1 MTEHRLEPS
10 VGMRLE
16 VYQALMLCGGATES
30 CFPEVEAWLMEH
42 VDRQRAIR
50 EIAHRKNM
58 DRYRSLIDF
67 LLCEIFTMYRYP
79 CFRFYQ
85 DRGPRLMETISVGTR
100 VALSDGLQ
108 KAAEI
113 AYRAH
118 CERRRLTWPAFV
130 HEVLVAAA

>member
-16 VYQALMLCGGATES
+16 VQQALQLCGGATES
-30 CFPEVEAWLMEH
+30 CFPEVEAWFMQH
-42 VDRQRAIR
+42 ADRQRAVQ
-50 EIAHRKNM
+50 EIAHRKNI

-67 LLCEIFTMYRYP
+67 LLCEIFTMYRP
-79 CFRFYQ
+79 ACFRFYR
-85 DRGPRLMETISVGTR
+85 DKGPRLIEMISVETR
-100 VALSDGLQ
+100 QSLSDGLQ

-130 HEVLVAAA
+130 HEVLAAAA